1 MIIILYALSITSAEV
16 DKEVVGRGGEWVG
29 GVLLEI
35 SLGALS
41 WKLLWELLWGTL
53 LGNSLGND
61 LGKFSRENKF
71 VNLIGNRCL
80 GTLSANSLGELS

>member
-1 MIIILYALSITSAEV
+1 M
-16 DKEVVGRGGEWVG
+16 GG

-61 LGKFSRENKF
+61 LGKFSRGNKF
-71 VNLIGNRCL
+71 VNLIGNCYL
-80 GTLSANSLGELS
+80 GTLSGNSLGELS